1 MQRRKVEDYMKT
13 IYCLSQQGPV
23 HGADIAKELTV
34 SRPTVCVSLKTLEK
48 EGYLTRCSDHSV
60 YLTDKGLSVA
70 LEVSERH
77 SSLYQLLT
85 HLGVNP
91 ETAAKDACGME
102 HIISRESYG
111 ALLSLVRYAQSERTA
126 LVE

>member
-13 IYCLSQQGPV
+13 IYRLSQQGSV
-23 HGADIAKELTV
+23 HGEGLAKALEV

-48 EGYLTRCSDHSV
+48 EGYLTRRSDHAV
-60 YLTDKGLSVA
+60 CLTEKGLSVA

-77 SSLYQLLT
+77 SSLFQLLT
-85 HLGVNP
+85 NLGVNP

-102 HIISRESYG
+102 HIISRDSYC
-111 ALLSLVRYAQSERTA
+111 ALIALARHTQHDRAMLVD
-126 LVE
+126 